1 MEKKYISVQRLNKY
15 IKEKF
20 NRDVS
25 LQNVYIKGE
34 ISNYRPH
41 PSGHLYFTL
50 KDEKSRVSAIMFA
63 SLANKLDFK
72 LANGLQVLVNA
83 SVSVYEPNGQY
94 QLYVNSIEQ
103 DGLGNLHLKFEQL
116 KNKLEKEGLFDINH
130 KQRIP
135 LYPKKIAVL
144 SAKQGDALQDIL
156 RTITLRFPFTQ
167 VIVFPIPVQGKNV
180 YIDIVHILKQVDSLK
195 FDTIIIGRGGGSI
208 EDLWNFNEESL
219 ARCIY
224 QCQTPII
231 TGIGHET
238 DFTICDFVSDYR
250 GATPTAAA
258 VKATPDQFE
267 LKKKNEYLL
276 KRLTGQIK
284 NKIELQHQILQ
295 RLSQSYYLKN
305 PDFFV
310 SNEFI
315 RLIQLQEKLTHQ
327 FKFFNLNNQ
336 QHILMLKTKLN
347 ICFNNKLE
355 SKQYYLNKIMLQLDL
370 LSPLKVMQRGYT
382 LISKD
387 GTVVKNPMQLQ
398 ENDLIEI
405 QFYNGKVNAQI
416 K

>member
-1 MEKKYISVQRLNKY
+1 M
-15 IKEKF
+15 
-20 NRDVS
+20 
-25 LQNVYIKGE
+25 
-34 ISNYRPH
+34 
-41 PSGHLYFTL
+41 
-50 KDEKSRVSAIMFA
+50 
-63 SLANKLDFK
+63 
-72 LANGLQVLVNA
+72 
-83 SVSVYEPNGQY
+83 
-94 QLYVNSIEQ
+94 
-103 DGLGNLHLKFEQL
+103 
-116 KNKLEKEGLFDINH
+116 
-130 KQRIP
+130 
-135 LYPKKIAVL
+135 L

-167 VIVFPIPVQGKNV
+167 VIVFPIPVQGKNA